1 MGQALAV
8 GRIIRPH
15 GIRGEVSVEV
25 RTDSPDQ
32 RFAAGSVLG
41 TDPAAAGPL
50 TVASSRWHAGRL
62 LVRFAE
68 TADRTQAEHL
78 RGVWLTVAATEVPP
92 PHDPDEFHDH
102 QLTGLAVVTVAGDPV
117 GTITDVA
124 HHGQDLLVIEP
135 AAQTGRKAEVLVP
148 FVAAI
153 VVTVDLAAGRLIID
167 PPPGLLDLAS
177 GGGSGGGQ
185 AR

>member
-1 MGQALAV
+1 MAQALAV

-25 RTDSPDQ
+25 RTDSPDE

-41 TDPAAAGPL
+41 TDPAEAGPQ

-68 TADRTQAEHL
+68 TADRTQAEQL
-78 RGVWLTVAATEVPP
+78 RGVWLTVAASEVLPP
-92 PHDPDEFHDH
+92 RDPDEFHDG
-102 QLTGLAVVTVAGDPV
+102 QLIGLGVVTVAGDVV
-117 GTITDVA
+117 GTVTDVL
-124 HHGQDLLVIEP
+124 HHGQDLLVVEP
-135 AAQTGRKAEVLVP
+135 TAGTGLTSEVLVP

-153 VVTVDLAAGRLIID
+153 VVTVDLAAERLIID

-177 GGGSGGGQ
+177 GSGPSAGQ
-185 AR
+185 AP